1 MTVEATLSPPPRRE
15 VTRVLA
21 ATLTTVTTRTFSVA
35 DVPTP
40 APGQLTQTPPYGIVY
55 PINDGQYLGGL
66 GAPEN
71 CAEFAFQVTSVGAT
85 SDQCEWLSDRVR
97 GVILGRN
104 ADGAYDT
111 DIPLTSPFICN
122 YRHSLSGAGNMIRND
137 LMWST
142 TESFMLYVCPQ

>member
-1 MTVEATLSPPPRRE
+1 MTLDVTLSPPPRRE

-21 ATLTTVTTRTFSVA
+21 STLATSTTRPFAVA
-35 DVPTP
+35 DVPPADAGKLTP
-40 APGQLTQTPPYGIVY
+40 TPPYGIVY
-55 PINDGQYLGGL
+55 PINDGGFLGGL

-71 CAEFAFQVTSVGAT
+71 CAEFAFQITSVGAT

-97 GVILGRN
+97 NVLLGRN
-104 ADGAYDT
+104 AQGTYETA
-111 DIPLTSPFICN
+111 IALTAPFICN
-122 YRHSLSGAGNMIRND
+122 YRHSLSGPGNMIRND